1 MINSDGKER
10 LEEIFHTLLEIFEEH
25 KVSPEDGALLSAN
38 LLFNSLNFLNEEE
51 AVDLSESL
59 DNLLNII
66 SPSFMDESAILHSSF
81 KPRNRPYSL
90 VGLER
95 TWGLDPSLLDEEN

>member
-1 MINSDGKER
+1 MNYDGKER
-10 LEEIFHTLLEIFEEH
+10 LEEIFNSLLEVLEEH

-38 LLFNSLNFLNEEE
+38 LLFSSLNFLNEEE
-51 AVDLSESL
+51 AIELSESL
-59 DNLLNII
+59 DGLLKMI
-66 SPSFMDESAILHSSF
+66 SPPFIEDSSFVHSSF

-90 VGLER
+90 LGLDR

>member
-1 MINSDGKER
+1 MTNSDGKER
-10 LEEIFHTLLEIFEEH
+10 LEEIYNSLLEILEEH

-38 LLFNSLNFLNEEE
+38 LLFSSLNFLNEEE
-51 AVDLSESL
+51 AAELSESF
-59 DNLLNII
+59 DAFINMI
-66 SPSFMDESAILHSSF
+66 SPLFVDESIILHSSF

-90 VGLER
+90 IGLER